1 MSIPHNLLLLR
12 LWCLVFVSSVLTR
25 SRGGA
30 RSHPGAPHVTKKPF
44 VTIFQLFD
52 LSIHFIVPLMQLV
65 WSMIKTF
72 CSQERCFRWLW
83 RKETIQRGRLK
94 ERKMLW
100 KRLAEGLR
108 TIWSM
113 WSLGKGSLMTWWTWR
128 RLTIIGI
135 ILTILSSLSLWL
147 GSMESSAQTCFQATD
162 AWTWSKWG
170 FIYLYYLVLQQV
182 RGGNNVLATKWGKL
196 EFTIQTICQ
205 LMDGMFFT
213 RLQYFVPYCFP
224 PNFYFKSYT

>member
-147 GSMESSAQTCFQATD
+147 GSMESSAQTCFQATMTLEHD
-162 AWTWSKWG
+162 QNGVLSIFIIWFYSKWEVG
-170 FIYLYYLVLQQV
+170 ITFLQRNEGSLSSLY
-182 RGGNNVLATKWGKL
+182 KL
-196 EFTIQTICQ
+196 
-205 LMDGMFFT
+205 
-213 RLQYFVPYCFP
+213 FV
-224 PNFYFKSYT
+224 N